1 MYGSFYRSAG
11 ILFWLL
17 LVINVSIAQQI
28 ENLFFRQD
36 GLNIMIT
43 YDLIGDTEKIYFI
56 TVFGS
61 HDNFTT
67 PIELITGDVGAE
79 ISPGAG
85 KRITW
90 DAKRELGEFKGNL
103 RIRIHA
109 KLTPIIEFE
118 NVSSRFRRGK
128 SHEIQWKT
136 GTSKDNIQFE
146 LYRGNEL
153 INDLGQIPNTGSWN
167 WAIPKNQ
174 KAGKGFRFKAIALNK
189 TAYSVDFR
197 ISRKTPLML
206 KIAPFAIGIGV
217 AAILVSRNKKEPI
230 PLPLLPD

>member
-1 MYGSFYRSAG
+1 MSGTFNRSTG
-11 ILFWLL
+11 ILFCLL
-17 LVINVSIAQQI
+17 FVFKVSIAQQI
-28 ENLFFRQD
+28 ENLVFRQD

-67 PIELITGDVGAE
+67 PIELIAGDVGAE
-79 ISPGAG
+79 TSPGAG

-90 DAKRELGEFKGNL
+90 DARKELGEYKGNI
-103 RIRIHA
+103 RIRLHA
-109 KLTPIIEFE
+109 ILTPIIEFE

-128 SHEIQWKT
+128 SYEIHWKT

-153 INDLGQIPNTGSWN
+153 INDLGQIPNTGNWN
-167 WAIPKNQ
+167 WEIPQ
-174 KAGKGFRFKAIALNK
+174 KQKPGKGFRFKAIALNK
-189 TAYSVDFR
+189 TAYSPDFR
-197 ISRKTPLML
+197 ISRKMPLML

-217 AAILVSRNKKEPI
+217 AAILVSGKKKEPI